1 MNGKEADMIVRA
13 NNEILKTM
21 NFLRGLNDEE
31 LTKIGDQC
39 KERSFEAGELCQHE
53 GEPVSNINFII
64 KGKAGV
70 EFHIPSIAYG
80 SKDIILYTVST
91 GEIFGWSALI
101 QGTPWSTMRVLEQMD
116 VLYIRASDLMNLCEN
131 NYHIGYILMKNLSS
145 LISSRLRRNR
155 IATLNALV
163 AIKGEW

>member
-1 MNGKEADMIVRA
+1 MVTRT
-13 NNEILKTM
+13 NNELLKTM
-21 NFLRGLNDEE
+21 HFLRGLNDEE
-31 LTKIGDQC
+31 LTKIGDLC

-53 GEPVSNINFII
+53 GEPVSTVNFIV

-70 EFHIPSIAYG
+70 EFHIPSIASG
-80 SKDIILYTVST
+80 SKDIILYTVSA

-101 QGTPWSTMRVLEQMD
+101 QGTPWSTMRTLDHMD
-116 VLYIRASDLMNLCEN
+116 VLYVQANDLMALCEN
-131 NYHIGYILMKNLSS
+131 NCHIGYILMKNLSS